1 MEYSSDQEKHH
12 KNKLQYTIQSNLKK
26 PLFYKVKKKYI
37 KVNKNVFWQG
47 RPTVDTNFKTQTTN
61 LHFCICNYDIT
72 ERLHTYF
79 LIKC

>member
-1 MEYSSDQEKHH
+1 M
-12 KNKLQYTIQSNLKK
+12 

-47 RPTVDTNFKTQTTN
+47 RPTVDTNFKTKTTH

-72 ERLHTYF
+72 ERLHTF
-79 LIKC
+79 